1 MEDMKAIKKIYERM
15 SAINKK
21 YGFYHKTLF
30 HLHTPASHDYTL
42 LSSWKHDN
50 YVKADET
57 QIMQYC
63 MQKKVVPKKEFLTSV
78 TLVNERSIYTTK
90 EEWLSYILLANELV
104 CNDYEIVVVTDHNS
118 IDGISKLELA
128 IKDIHNLK
136 GSHEYPEIIC
146 GIEISCAD
154 RLHVVG
160 IFDKKDTE
168 KVKSWLDE
176 YLISKVDGTYK
187 TSLEVIDFFKR
198 ELNGI
203 SYIAH
208 INSSDLFNDEKYLS
222 GAYKKKLKNADCF
235 EYIGVHQ
242 QSQIESVIKILKSQ
256 KITTRGFV
264 IDNDSHSIETIDKN
278 YFWIKSGKRSF
289 KTLKEAF
296 DDFEISVSLTN
307 EIKERKYIKSV
318 LIESGGFLKGKD
330 GGDFSLAF
338 SDSLNCFIGGR
349 GTGKSTILQV
359 LDYAVGLRISD
370 ERILD
375 FICKHGDIWV
385 LFADGNKEYL
395 IRMATPIK
403 ADTNDNILRC
413 FGENEA
419 DRYRY
424 KYYFSEDK
432 VRNYAVKNYLTIYEV
447 IKSKGQSEI
456 VIKSV
461 KKYGTLSQL
470 YDVRYSVNEL
480 VQTASSNQIDDFIKQ
495 LMFQNKILSSPEKTI
510 NCRSKNGLA
519 KAINDMQ
526 ELLKKRKKEVEEII
540 GPFNKKMD
548 KTLRIIY
555 MQNEPVDAPDFEN
568 WLFSGKRANKRDG
581 FQDTDVSEE
590 NAVDYL
596 HYVYRNVGIVS
607 LLKMA
612 LKEEDRYQF
621 DIADFF
627 NRTRPDPSIEEQKN
641 AIDEIFDALIDNNR
655 YFQAITYLR
664 RMVGES
670 EKLSLEFNINSKTT
684 TKQGADYKDV
694 RNLSLGQKVVA
705 MLDFIFGYGDFVDD
719 HRPILIDQPE
729 DNLDSQYIYKNLVRQ
744 LRDIKNKRQIII
756 ATHSATIVTNA
767 MADQVCVMCSDGEN
781 GWIERAGY
789 PSEDTIKR
797 DIVNYMEGGIDSFEH
812 KIRVYQPILKNNF

>member
-1 MEDMKAIKKIYERM
+1 MEDTKVIKEIYERM
-15 SAINKK
+15 DAINKK

-30 HLHTPASHDYTL
+30 HLHTPASHDFTL
-42 LSSWKHDN
+42 LSSWKHDQ
-50 YVKADET
+50 YAKADEK
-57 QIMQYC
+57 QIMQCC
-63 MQKKVVPKKEFLTSV
+63 MQKKVVPKREYLTDVS
-78 TLVNERSIYTTK
+78 LDNERSIYITK
-90 EEWLSYILLANELV
+90 KEWLSYILLANELV
-104 CNDYEIVVVTDHNS
+104 CDDYEIVVVTDHNS
-118 IDGISKLELA
+118 IAGINKIELA
-128 IKDIHNLK
+128 IKDIHKFK

-146 GIEISCAD
+146 GIEVSCAD

-160 IFDKKDTE
+160 IFDKEDTG

-176 YLISKVDGTYK
+176 YLISEVDGTYK

-198 ELNGI
+198 DLNGI

-208 INSSDLFNDEKYLS
+208 INSSDLFNNEKFLS
-222 GAYKKKLKNADCF
+222 GAYKRKLKDADCF
-235 EYIGVHQ
+235 EYIGVHE
-242 QSQIESVIKILKSQ
+242 QSQIEAVKIILKNQ
-256 KITTRGFV
+256 KISTKGFV
-264 IDNDSHSIETIDKN
+264 IDNDSHSIETLDKN

-359 LDYAVGLRISD
+359 LDYAIGLRISD
-370 ERILD
+370 ENILD

-385 LFADGNKEYL
+385 LFADGNREYL

-403 ADTNDNILRC
+403 KDANDNILRC

-419 DRYRY
+419 DRYYY
-424 KYYFSEDK
+424 KYYFSENK
-432 VRNYAVKNYLTIYEV
+432 VRDYAVKNFLSIYEV
-447 IKSKGQSEI
+447 LKGKGQNET

-470 YDVRYSVNEL
+470 YDVKYSVNEL
-480 VQTASSNQIDDFIKQ
+480 VQTASSNQIDEFIRQ
-495 LMFQNKILSSPEKTI
+495 LMFQNKTLSSPEKTI
-510 NCRSKNGLA
+510 NCRSKNGLT
-519 KAINDMQ
+519 KAIKDMQ
-526 ELLKKRKKEVEEII
+526 DLLKKRKNEVDEII
-540 GPFNKKMD
+540 DPFNKKMD
-548 KTLRIIY
+548 KTLRILY
-555 MQNEPVDAPDFEN
+555 RQDKPVDAPDFEN
-568 WLFSGKRANKRDG
+568 WLFNGRRASRKDG
-581 FQDTDVSEE
+581 FQNTDITEE

-596 HYVYRNVGIVS
+596 YYVYRNVGIVS

-627 NRTRPDPSIEEQKN
+627 NGTRPDPSMDEQKN

-664 RMVGES
+664 KMVGEA

-684 TKQGADYKDV
+684 TKRGADYKDV

-812 KIRVYQPILKNNF
+812 KIRVYQPILKK

>member
-359 LDYAVGLRISD
+359 L
-370 ERILD
+370 LD
-375 FICKHGDIWV
+375 
-385 LFADGNKEYL
+385 
-395 IRMATPIK
+395 
-403 ADTNDNILRC
+403 
-413 FGENEA
+413 
-419 DRYRY
+419 
-424 KYYFSEDK
+424 
-432 VRNYAVKNYLTIYEV
+432 
-447 IKSKGQSEI
+447 
-456 VIKSV
+456 
-461 KKYGTLSQL
+461 
-470 YDVRYSVNEL
+470 
-480 VQTASSNQIDDFIKQ
+480 
-495 LMFQNKILSSPEKTI
+495 
-510 NCRSKNGLA
+510 
-519 KAINDMQ
+519 
-526 ELLKKRKKEVEEII
+526 
-540 GPFNKKMD
+540 
-548 KTLRIIY
+548 
-555 MQNEPVDAPDFEN
+555 
-568 WLFSGKRANKRDG
+568 
-581 FQDTDVSEE
+581 
-590 NAVDYL
+590 
-596 HYVYRNVGIVS
+596 
-607 LLKMA
+607 
-612 LKEEDRYQF
+612 
-621 DIADFF
+621 
-627 NRTRPDPSIEEQKN
+627 
-641 AIDEIFDALIDNNR
+641 
-655 YFQAITYLR
+655 
-664 RMVGES
+664 
-670 EKLSLEFNINSKTT
+670 
-684 TKQGADYKDV
+684 
-694 RNLSLGQKVVA
+694 
-705 MLDFIFGYGDFVDD
+705 
-719 HRPILIDQPE
+719 
-729 DNLDSQYIYKNLVRQ
+729 
-744 LRDIKNKRQIII
+744 
-756 ATHSATIVTNA
+756 
-767 MADQVCVMCSDGEN
+767 
-781 GWIERAGY
+781 
-789 PSEDTIKR
+789 
-797 DIVNYMEGGIDSFEH
+797 
-812 KIRVYQPILKNNF
+812 